1 MCVGAAGVMITLK
14 NAFIPADGWYT
25 ASRHEILGL

>member
-1 MCVGAAGVMITLK
+1 MCVGAAGIK